1 MPKTV
6 DVAQRAVTKYDYTAI
21 AVLIALM
28 VLAAAEK
35 FPRDKLLSALG
46 GIVFRF
52 ARPSV
57 WGGIA
62 FFFALAIIGLFY
74 VKWSPYY
81 ATAFVAAQDHTLG
94 ASIVSGNLPAA
105 PEVSLQAGVAYSI
118 AYFKEIWQAL
128 LLGLAL
134 GAGIKVLLPRARL
147 KQFFAGWKGSL
158 RATGFAIPSM
168 MCTCC
173 GAPIAVGMIETG
185 AGASSA
191 LVYWLANPVL
201 NPAAL
206 VFIGFVLGWQWA
218 ALRLVVGVALVFV
231 IANLAARF
239 VSPDWKPPGATIRP
253 DNTNGLLLLA
263 WSDGFLRLAVRLV
276 PEYAVLV
283 FALGMIRAWFFPELT
298 PAISHSFW
306 LAPVLAAAGT
316 LFVIPTA
323 GEVPIIQVLQQS
335 GLGGASAAALLITL
349 PAVSLP
355 SLAMLG
361 RALPMRALIVLG
373 FGTFVFGLFAAV
385 AAAAL
390 GL

>member
-1 MPKTV
+1 
-6 DVAQRAVTKYDYTAI
+6 
-21 AVLIALM
+21 LM
-28 VLAAAEK
+28 VWAAADK
-35 FPRDKLLSALG
+35 LSRDKWLSAWDGIVFFFARHSAWG
-46 GIVFRF
+46 GIVSF
-52 ARPSV
+52 
-57 WGGIA
+57 I
-62 FFFALAIIGLFY
+62 ALAIVGLFY

-81 ATAFVAAQDHTLG
+81 ATALVAAQDHTLG
-94 ASIVSGNLPAA
+94 ASIVSGNLPAS
-105 PEVSLQAGVAYSI
+105 PEVSLQAGFAYSI
-118 AYFKEIWQAL
+118 AYLKAIWQAL

-134 GAGIKVLLPRARL
+134 GVGIEVLLPRARL
-147 KQFFAGWKGSL
+147 SQFFAGWKGSL

-173 GAPIAVGMIETG
+173 GAPITVGMIDAG

-191 LVYWLANPVL
+191 LVYWLANPIL

-218 ALRLVVGVALVFV
+218 ALRLFVGVALVFV
-231 IANLAARF
+231 LANLAARF
-239 VSPDWKPPGATIRP
+239 VSTDWHPPGAAIRP
-253 DNTNGLLLLA
+253 DNTNGPLLLA
-263 WSDGFLRLAVRLV
+263 WGDGFLRLAVRLV
-276 PEYAVLV
+276 PCAVLV
-283 FALGMIRAWFFPELT
+283 FALGMIRAWFFPEMT
-298 PAISHSFW
+298 PAIGHSFW

-323 GEVPIIQVLQQS
+323 GEVPIIQVLQQF
-335 GLGGASAAALLITL
+335 GLGGSGAAALLITL

-373 FGTFVFGLFAAV
+373 FGTFVFGLVAAV

-390 GL
+390 GLW

>member
-1 MPKTV
+1 M
-6 DVAQRAVTKYDYTAI
+6 TKYDYIAF

-28 VLAAAEK
+28 VWAAAEK
-35 FPRDKLLSALG
+35 YPRVVSA
-46 GIVFRF
+46 
-52 ARPSV
+52 
-57 WGGIA
+57 WGGIG
-62 FFFALAIIGLFY
+62 FFFALAIVGLFY

-81 ATAFVAAQDHTLG
+81 ATALVAAQDRALG
-94 ASIVSGNLPAA
+94 ASIVSGNLPSPPGA
-105 PEVSLQAGVAYSI
+105 SFQAGFAYFI
-118 AYFKEIWQAL
+118 AYLKETWQAL

-134 GAGIKVLLPRARL
+134 GAGIAVLLPRARL
-147 KQFFAGWKGSL
+147 SQFFTGSKGPLS
-158 RATGFAIPSM
+158 ATAFAIPSM

-173 GAPIAVGMIETG
+173 GAPIAVGMIDAG

-191 LVYWLANPVL
+191 LVYWLANPIL

-218 ALRLVVGVALVFV
+218 ALRLFVGVALVFV
-231 IANLAARF
+231 LANLAARF
-239 VSPDWKPPGATIRP
+239 VSTDWHPPGAAIRP
-253 DNTNGLLLLA
+253 DNTNGPFLLA
-263 WSDGFLRLAVRLV
+263 WGDGFLRLAVQLV
-276 PEYAVLV
+276 PCAVLV
-283 FALGMIRAWFFPELT
+283 FALGMIRAWFFPEIT
-298 PAISHSFW
+298 PAIGNSFW
-306 LAPVLAAAGT
+306 LAPVLAATGT

>member
-1 MPKTV
+1 MPIRWRGSV
-6 DVAQRAVTKYDYTAI
+6 VTKYIYIAI

-28 VLAAAEK
+28 AWAVAEK
-35 FPRDKLLSALG
+35 FPRDKLLSAWG
-46 GIVFRF
+46 GIVSF
-52 ARPSV
+52 
-57 WGGIA
+57 I
-62 FFFALAIIGLFY
+62 ALAIVGLFY

-81 ATAFVAAQDHTLG
+81 ATALLAAQDHTLG
-94 ASIVSGNLPAA
+94 ASIVSGDLPAS
-105 PEVSLQAGVAYSI
+105 PEVSLQAGFAYSI
-118 AYFKEIWQAL
+118 AYFKDIWKAL

-158 RATGFAIPSM
+158 RATSFAIPSM

-218 ALRLVVGVALVFV
+218 ALRLFVGVALVFV

-239 VSPDWKPPGATIRP
+239 ISPDWKPPGAAIRP
-253 DNTNGLLLLA
+253 DNTNGPLLPA
-263 WSDGFLRLAVRLV
+263 WRDGFLRLAVQLV

-283 FALGMIRAWFFPELT
+283 FALGMMRAWFFPELT
-298 PAISHSFW
+298 PANGHSFW
-306 LAPVLAAAGT
+306 LAPVLAATGT

-323 GEVPIIQVLQQS
+323 AEVPIIQVLQQF
-335 GLGGASAAALLITL
+335 GLGGAAAAALLITL

-373 FGTFVFGLFAAV
+373 SGTFVFGLF
-385 AAAAL
+385 
-390 GL
+390 

>member
-1 MPKTV
+1 
-6 DVAQRAVTKYDYTAI
+6 VTKYDYIAF
-21 AVLIALM
+21 AVLIALI
-28 VLAAAEK
+28 VWAAAEK
-35 FPRDKLLSALG
+35 FPRDKLLSAWG
-46 GIVFRF
+46 GIV
-52 ARPSV
+52 
-57 WGGIA
+57 
-62 FFFALAIIGLFY
+62 FFFALAIVGLFY

-81 ATAFVAAQDHTLG
+81 AAALVAAQDRTLD
-94 ASIVSGNLPAA
+94 ASIVSGNLPAS
-105 PEVSLQAGVAYSI
+105 PEVSLQAGFAYSI

-134 GAGIKVLLPRARL
+134 GAGIEVLLPRARL
-147 KQFFAGWKGSL
+147 SQFFAGWKGSL
-158 RATGFAIPSM
+158 RATGFAVPSM

-173 GAPIAVGMIETG
+173 GAPIAVEMIDAG

-231 IANLAARF
+231 LANLAARF
-239 VSPDWKPPGATIRP
+239 VSPDWKPPGAAIRP
-253 DNTNGLLLLA
+253 DNSNGPLLHA
-263 WSDGFLRLAVRLV
+263 WGDGFLRLAVRLV
-276 PEYAVLV
+276 PEYAALV
-283 FALGMIRAWFFPELT
+283 FALGIIHAWFFPELT

-316 LFVIPTA
+316 LFVIPTV

-335 GLGGASAAALLITL
+335 GLGGAGAAALLITL

-373 FGTFVFGLFAAV
+373 FGTFAFGLFAA
-385 AAAAL
+385 AAATVL
-390 GL
+390 GVA

>member
-1 MPKTV
+1 M
-6 DVAQRAVTKYDYTAI
+6 TKYDYTAI

-168 MCTCC
+168 MCNMLRRSDC
-173 GAPIAVGMIETG
+173 
-185 AGASSA
+185 SRDDRDRSRR
-191 LVYWLANPVL
+191 VL
-201 NPAAL
+201 
-206 VFIGFVLGWQWA
+206 
-218 ALRLVVGVALVFV
+218 RT
-231 IANLAARF
+231 
-239 VSPDWKPPGATIRP
+239 S
-253 DNTNGLLLLA
+253 LLA
-263 WSDGFLRLAVRLV
+263 R
-276 PEYAVLV
+276 
-283 FALGMIRAWFFPELT
+283 
-298 PAISHSFW
+298 
-306 LAPVLAAAGT
+306 
-316 LFVIPTA
+316 
-323 GEVPIIQVLQQS
+323 
-335 GLGGASAAALLITL
+335 
-349 PAVSLP
+349 
-355 SLAMLG
+355 
-361 RALPMRALIVLG
+361 
-373 FGTFVFGLFAAV
+373 
-385 AAAAL
+385 
-390 GL
+390 